1 MSDTSKL
8 DCIIVGYND
17 VDFGHSLKAQKLGEK
32 YSGGY
37 RSSKINSLIYRG
49 ERITYTNLLNQIIT
63 QATGENPELNVFKL
77 PNLAVC
83 YLKSYLSRR
92 NLNVEIV
99 NFFNSEKDRF
109 ADLLAQSPN
118 AVAITTTFYVDDEPI
133 VELVEFIRRHCP
145 ETKIIVGG
153 PHVFNIH
160 THYDA
165 ATQEFLWKKLGADIY
180 VYDPQGEATLNQ
192 LLHQLRE
199 TPGKSLADVPN
210 LIYTTDGKTFEKSTK
225 AAENNDLDENILDW
239 SFFDKDFIRPTVSMR
254 TARSCAF
261 KCSFCSYPFLA
272 GELTLT
278 GLEAVEREMRYLK
291 ENGVKNL
298 IFIDD
303 TFNIP
308 LPRFKDLCRMMIKN
322 DFNFNWYSMYRCS
335 NSDDEAFELLA
346 ESGCKGV
353 FLGIESG
360 SNTILKNMNKA
371 AKKERYMDGIRKLQK
386 NGVTTL
392 ASFIVGFPGETDE
405 TIRETIDFI
414 EQTSPTF
421 YRAQLY
427 YHDIKVPIHSE
438 AKKYELTGA
447 GYSWKHK
454 TMDWQQAADWIEHM
468 YRTIDN
474 SSVFPLHGFD
484 LESVAYLEGEGI
496 ELSQIRGFARIAQ
509 EMLVQSLDDV
519 PRDTTGQEKRLI
531 ELFQPVAIAA

>member
-1 MSDTSKL
+1 MSGKSGL

-17 VDFGHSLKAQKLGEK
+17 IDFARGLEAQKKGEK

-63 QATGENPELNVFKL
+63 QATGEPSDLNVFKL

-83 YLKSYLSRR
+83 YLKSFLSRR

-99 NFFNSEKDRF
+99 NFFNSDKDSF

-133 VELVEFIRRHCP
+133 MDIVEFIRQHCP

-153 PHVFNIH
+153 PHIFNIH

-192 LLHQLRE
+192 VLHQLRDE
-199 TPGKSLADVPN
+199 PHRSLGEIPN
-210 LIYTTDGKTFEKSTK
+210 LVYTTDGKTFEKTGK
-225 AAENNDLDENILDW
+225 IPENNSLDENIIDW
-239 SFFDKDFIRPTVSMR
+239 SFFDQKMIVPSVSMR

-278 GLEAVEREMRYLK
+278 GLDAVEKEMRYLK
-291 ENGVKNL
+291 EHGVKNL

-308 LPRFKDLCRMMIKN
+308 LPRFKDLCRMMIRN

-360 SNTILKNMNKA
+360 SNAILKNMNKA
-371 AKKERYMDGIRKLQK
+371 AKKERYMDGIRKLKK

-405 TIRETIDFI
+405 TIKETVDFI
-414 EQTSPTF
+414 EETAPTF

-427 YHDIKVPIHSE
+427 YHDIKVPIHAQ
-438 AKKYELTGA
+438 AKQYGLTGA
-447 GYSWKHK
+447 GYSWKHN
-454 TMDWQQAADWIEHM
+454 TMDWQGAADRIEEM
-468 YRTIDN
+468 YRNITS

-484 LESVAYLEGEGI
+484 LESVAYLEGEGL
-496 ELSQIRGFARIAQ
+496 ELSQIRGFAKIAQ

-519 PRDTTGQEKRLI
+519 PRDTSEQEERLI
-531 ELFQPVAIAA
+531 ELFQPVAV

>member
-1 MSDTSKL
+1 MSGTSTL
-8 DCIIVGYND
+8 DCIVVGYND
-17 VDFGHSLKAQKLGEK
+17 IDFAQQLKAQKLGEK

-49 ERITYTNLLNQIIT
+49 ERITYTNLLNQVMA
-63 QATGENPELNVFKL
+63 QATGVNPDLNVFKL

-92 NLNVEIV
+92 GLNIDIV

-109 ADLLAQSPN
+109 ADLLKDSPK
-118 AVAITTTFYVDDEPI
+118 AVALTTTFYVDDEPI
-133 VELVEFIRRHCP
+133 IELVDFIRQHCP

-153 PHVFNIH
+153 PHVFNLH

-165 ATQEFLWKKLGADIY
+165 ATQAFLWKKLGADIY
-180 VYDPQGEATLNQ
+180 IYDPQGEATLNRV
-192 LLHQLRE
+192 LHHLRD
-199 TPGKSLADVPN
+199 TPEKSLDSIPN
-210 LIYTTDGKTFEKSTK
+210 LIYRSSRGTFEKSGK
-225 AAENNDLDENILDW
+225 EVENNELDENILDW
-239 SFFDKDFIRPTVSMR
+239 SFFDQDFIVPTVSMR

-278 GLEAVEREMRYLK
+278 GLEAVEREMHYLK
-291 ENGVKNL
+291 DHGVKNI

-322 DFNFNWYSMYRCS
+322 DFGFNWYSMYRCS

-386 NGVTTL
+386 NNVTTL

-405 TIRETIDFI
+405 TVQETIDFI

-427 YHDIKVPIHSE
+427 YHDVKVPIHKQ
-438 AKKYELTGA
+438 AKEYELTGA

-454 TMDWQQAADWIEHM
+454 TMDWQKAADWIELM
-468 YRTIDN
+468 YRDIKN

-484 LESVAYLEGEGI
+484 LESIAYLVGEGL
-496 ELSQIRGFARIAQ
+496 ELDQIRGFASIAQ
-509 EMLVQSLDDV
+509 EMLVDSLYDSPGDMTEHE
-519 PRDTTGQEKRLI
+519 RRLVD
-531 ELFQPVAIAA
+531 LFQPVYA